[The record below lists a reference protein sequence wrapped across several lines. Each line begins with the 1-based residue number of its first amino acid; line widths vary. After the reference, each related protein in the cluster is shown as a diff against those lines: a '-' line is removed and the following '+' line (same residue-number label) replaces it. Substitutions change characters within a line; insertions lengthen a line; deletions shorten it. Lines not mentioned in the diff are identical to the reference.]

1 MSDFVGI
8 SVNEFGSLQ
17 LFSLMVLVTI
27 VLFSLYRYNNRNQLH
42 STLVKTLV
50 YASYVGV
57 TVALLG
63 FILQP
68 RAQSDITQVVD
79 LYTSDVSEDDH
90 RQAIPAYYLTN
101 QAISARS
108 VNHIRPVFS
117 PQQLLFDYPG
127 LAAVNIIGDGLD
139 KEQWQ
144 AFANIK
150 VNYQQPKLLNGFI
163 EPFWNRR
170 INLGD
175 YLAVSGRVQ
184 YETNAVLTLQLLD
197 PAKDKI
203 AETKIR
209 QGESFNLRARPKV
222 SGLHSYYLRL
232 TDHEQN
238 ELLQE
243 EITVSVTERNNLKLL
258 ILQSAPSFESK
269 QIQNWAAESGAKILV
284 KSQVSKDKWI
294 SRQTNL
300 RLNFTK
306 LSPELYQQFDLMLI
320 DGRALAN
327 LNDNQI
333 SEIQQSVRAGL
344 GVLVIADQ
352 TLIKSQAMARIIANI
367 EISPLQ
373 EGIEVTPF
381 WSDQNF
387 GLVAP
392 NERFIPAVAGKIL
405 AKDKLVRVLVRA
417 ENGGPL
423 VVSSSI
429 ENGQVAL
436 SLLRET
442 HRWVTMNDKS
452 GFSGYWQNLISEV
465 ARQVPNQHSVIDKPN
480 KINFAGQA
488 NRICIDS
495 SLAIDKLELI
505 PRLTKEALKT
515 QFVKMNAM
523 PGKLNRYCGVF
534 WPLQAG
540 WYRIEIAQQGQVEH
554 QLNSLNLSEWHY
566 FYSSTQWKS
575 VRQAEIIE
583 ATLNKQSA
591 YRENDQAGYHQY
603 SKMINLWIWWWL
615 FVVSITVLWL
625 ERKFS

>member
-8 SVNEFGSLQ
+8 SVNELGGLQ
-17 LFSLMVLVTI
+17 LLSLMVLATV

-42 STLVKTLV
+42 STILKTLV
-50 YASYVGV
+50 YVSYFGV
-57 TVALLG
+57 VVALLG

-68 RAQSDITQVVD
+68 RTKSNITQVVD
-79 LYTSDVSEDDH
+79 LYTSGVSENDR
-90 RQAIPAYYLTN
+90 RQAIPAYYLTDL
-101 QAISARS
+101 AIEARS
-108 VNHIRPVFS
+108 VSHIRPVFS

-127 LAAVNIIGDGLD
+127 LAAINIIGDGLD

-144 AFANIK
+144 AFANVE
-150 VNYQQPKLLNGFI
+150 VNYQKPKPLNGLI
-163 EPFWNRR
+163 QPFWNRQ

-184 YETNAVLTLQLLD
+184 YRTNSVLTLQLLD

-203 AETKIR
+203 TEIKIR
-209 QGESFNLRARPKV
+209 QGESFNLRARPKIA
-222 SGLHSYYLRL
+222 GLHSYYLRL

-243 EITVSVTERNNLKLL
+243 EIAVSVTERKNLKLL
-258 ILQSAPSFESK
+258 IVQSAPSFESK

-300 RLNFTK
+300 GLNYTK

-327 LNDNQI
+327 LSDTQI
-333 SEIQQSVRAGL
+333 SQIQQSVRAGL

-352 TLIKSQAMARIIANI
+352 ALIKSKAMARMIANI
-367 EISPLQ
+367 EISSLQ
-373 EGIEVTPF
+373 EGLEVTPF

-405 AKDKLVRVLVRA
+405 AKDKLIRVLVRA
-417 ENGGPL
+417 ENGEPL
-423 VVSSSI
+423 VVSSPI
-429 ENGQVAL
+429 ENGQIAL

-465 ARQVPNQHSVIDKPN
+465 ARQAPNQLSVIDKPN
-480 KINFAGQA
+480 KINFAGRA
-488 NRICIDS
+488 NRVCVDS
-495 SLAIDKLELI
+495 SLVIDKLELN
-505 PRLTKEALKT
+505 PRLAEAASKK

-534 WPLQAG
+534 WPSQSG
-540 WYRIEIAQQGQVEH
+540 WYRVEIVQGQLE
-554 QLNSLNLSEWHY
+554 QPFNSSNLSEWRY
-566 FYSSTQWKS
+566 FYSPTQWKS
-575 VRQAEIIE
+575 VQQAEIIE

-591 YRENDQAGYHQY
+591 YRENEQVGYHKY
-603 SKMINLWIWWWL
+603 SETINLWIWWWL